1 MIDHTGIGVSDVATA
16 AAFYDAALGALGMR
30 SVMQIPED
38 TGTDGVGYGV
48 DYPIFWIDRF
58 HPHSTRQH
66 TAFVAKSPAEVDAFY
81 AAAIGAGGRDNG
93 APATREGQSTPIYY
107 AAFVLDPDGN
117 NIEAVFRG
125 QGCAAA

>member
-1 MIDHTGIGVSDVATA
+1 LIDHTGIGVADVRVS

-30 SVMQIPED
+30 RIMQMPE
-38 TGTDGVGYGV
+38 GKGSDGIGYGF

-66 TAFVAKSPAEVDAFY
+66 TAFAARSPVEVDAFY
-81 AAAIGAGGRDNG
+81 AAALAAGGKDNG
-93 APATREGQSTPIYY
+93 APGARKNQSTPTYY
-107 AAFVLDPDGN
+107 AAFALDPDGN

-125 QGCAAA
+125 A